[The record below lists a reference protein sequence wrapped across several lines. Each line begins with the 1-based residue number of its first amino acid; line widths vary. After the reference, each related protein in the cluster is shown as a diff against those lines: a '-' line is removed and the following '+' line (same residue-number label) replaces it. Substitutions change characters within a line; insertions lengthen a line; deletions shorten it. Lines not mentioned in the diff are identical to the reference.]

1 MIKCDYAPCKME
13 LSETT
18 IKNFILDSVNENFSG
33 FYCSH
38 EHAGFDIIKNVFSD
52 SNAFMTKA
60 ITELGLNTDAAVANT
75 ITAGPVILTPN
86 IVPENIP
93 VGDLDLDLITNVNQ
107 QVNNGGAMTDVVAMQ
122 PVQNEQIIKED
133 ISKLNENM
141 NSLIE
146 KILTISST
154 GEYGLGKNVVPDAF
168 MYKGVLVERYI
179 FSLYSISPSFTF
191 NITYS
196 PEFVSFVFS
205 NDSYN
210 FKIVELNKIF
220 DDKELSA
227 NSLYTRIVSIIKDA
241 NNIVDTVNV
250 VIDVEPEPDFEMI
263 EPDFE
268 IEELLATEDV
278 F

>member
-1 MIKCDYAPCKME
+1 MIKCDYAPCKAE

-60 ITELGLNTDAAVANT
+60 INELGLNNVPANT
-75 ITAGPVILTPN
+75 IVGEQALPN
-86 IVPENIP
+86 VPNFNPEP
-93 VGDLDLDLITNVNQ
+93 APAGDLDLDLITNVNQ
-107 QVNNGGAMTDVVAMQ
+107 QVANGGAMANVVAMQ
-122 PVQNEQIIKED
+122 PVQNEQLIKED
-133 ISKLNENM
+133 INKLNQNM
-141 NSLIE
+141 DSLIE

-220 DDKELSA
+220 DDKQLSA

-241 NNIVDTVNV
+241 NGIVDTV
-250 VIDVEPEPDFEMI
+250 DVAADIEP

-268 IEELLATEDV
+268 IEEIFAEEEI